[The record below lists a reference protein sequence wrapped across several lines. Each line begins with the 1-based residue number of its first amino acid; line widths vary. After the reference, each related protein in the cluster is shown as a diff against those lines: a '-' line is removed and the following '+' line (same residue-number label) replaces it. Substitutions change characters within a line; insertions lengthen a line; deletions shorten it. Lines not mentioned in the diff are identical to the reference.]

1 MHVGHPASAEDKDAL
16 IREVVAM
23 LRRRGITGSSN
34 ASGLTLVERLEE
46 AVGIPPGPGP
56 TMGGPR

>member
-1 MHVGHPASAEDKDAL
+1 MHAGHPASAEDKDAL

-23 LRRRGITGSSN
+23 LRRKGITGASN
-34 ASGLTLVERLEE
+34 RTGLTLVERLEE
-46 AVGIPPGPGP
+46 SVGISPGPGP